1 MDTSESTFGSNGC
14 SINVVE
20 EAEDSRCNWDV
31 ELLQFYSLNL
41 DYDIFIDKSSTYNIW
56 HIYYIYF

>member
-31 ELLQFYSLNL
+31 ELLQFVVES
-41 DYDIFIDKSSTYNIW
+41 FICMFPEKEWERREIRTQNARGT
-56 HIYYIYF
+56 